1 VEKTK
6 EHFSEIDFEA
16 RKIIAKDKQVRLTI
30 IELDLLFLSCRTR
43 ERDEAL
49 IPRETAALR

>member
-1 VEKTK
+1 MEKTK